1 MRILVCPDKFKGSL
15 PAHLVARAM
24 SDGIRDADPRY
35 QVDAAPMADGG
46 DGTVDAFLAAMG
58 GKKQTVPVLDPLGR
72 EVESFLGLLPG
83 GSVVL
88 EMAAASGLAMVPEE
102 ARNPLYTSSY
112 GTGQL
117 MVQAME
123 YGCRSVIIGIGGS
136 ATNDGGMGLLSA
148 LGARFYDGAGRPL
161 TSCTGAEML
170 QVRRVDLSGLPDLS
184 GISIQVA
191 CDVTN
196 PLCGPDGAS
205 AVFGPQKGADSQM
218 VAELDQGLAR
228 FGVLLSQATGR
239 DTQSTPGSGAAGG
252 VGGALYGLGA
262 DLVPG
267 TRLVIEAAGLRER
280 MATCDWVLTGEG
292 ATDASTL
299 FGKVPDAMGA
309 LAKELHKPALC
320 LCGSLLPGYKPL
332 YHRGILG
339 AFSIL
344 NRPMEA
350 AYAMA
355 HPYELIRDGAENLC
369 RVMSLGFKKT

>member
-15 PAHLVARAM
+15 AAHLVARAM
-24 SDGIRDADPRY
+24 ADGIQDADPRH

-46 DGTVDAFLAAMG
+46 DGTVDAFLSAMG
-58 GKKQTVPVLDPLGR
+58 GRKQAVPVLDPLGQ
-72 EVESFLGLLPG
+72 ETESFLGLLSG

-88 EMAAASGLAMVPEE
+88 EMAAASGLAMVPEDR
-102 ARNPLYTSSY
+102 RNPLLTSSY

-117 MVQAME
+117 MLQAME
-123 YGCRSVIIGIGGS
+123 DGCRSMIVGIGGS
-136 ATNDGGMGLLSA
+136 ATNDGGMGLLAA
-148 LGARFYDGAGRPL
+148 LGARFYDGADRPL
-161 TSCTGAEML
+161 TACTGAEML
-170 QVRRVDLSGLPDLS
+170 QVRRVDLSSLPDLS
-184 GISIQVA
+184 EISIQVA
-191 CDVTN
+191 CDVSN

-205 AVFGPQKGADSQM
+205 AVFGPQKGADPQM
-218 VAELDQGLAR
+218 VEDLDAGLAR
-228 FGVLLSQATGR
+228 FGALLSQATGR
-239 DTQSTPGSGAAGG
+239 DTLHTPGAGAAGG

-262 DLVPG
+262 ELVPG

-280 MATCDWVLTGEG
+280 MAACDWVLTGEG

-309 LAKELHKPALC
+309 LAKELGKPALC

-344 NRPMEA
+344 NRPMDA
-350 AYAMA
+350 AQAMA
-355 HPYELIRDGAENLC
+355 HPYELIRDSAENLC
-369 RVMSLGFKKT
+369 RVISAGL